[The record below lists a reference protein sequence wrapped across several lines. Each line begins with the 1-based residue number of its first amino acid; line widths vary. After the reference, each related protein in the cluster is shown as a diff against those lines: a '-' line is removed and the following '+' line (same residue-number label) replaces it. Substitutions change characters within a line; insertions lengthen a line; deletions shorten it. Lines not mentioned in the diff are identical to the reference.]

1 VVNHFSLKD
10 SGRNMEAIMID
21 EDDIL
26 EKTIFHQ
33 DYSVEGKENMR
44 TIPTEPAVFGIFGM
58 IHEKPVHCRYV
69 GETENLRETI
79 INLFEK
85 AEEVSEGF
93 AKYMH
98 DTLIKRML
106 YVLMP
111 GSTQP
116 ERQKEAEEWTQKY
129 QPACDEN
136 GRYPKKPHRRSER
149 Q

>member
-1 VVNHFSLKD
+1 MV
-10 SGRNMEAIMID
+10 D

-26 EKTIFHQ
+26 EKTIFHK
-33 DYSVEGKENMR
+33 DYSVEGKENVK
-44 TIPTEPAVFGIFGM
+44 TVPKDPAVFGIFSM

-69 GETENLRETI
+69 GETENLQQTV

-85 AEEVSEGF
+85 GTDISEGF

-98 DTLIKRML
+98 GTWIKRML

-111 GSTQP
+111 GSTLQ
-116 ERQKEAEEWTQKY
+116 ERQKEAAEWTQKY

-136 GRYPKKPHRRSER
+136 GEYPKKPHRRR
-149 Q
+149 